1 MKKIVIIN
9 GPNLNM
15 LGEREPDKYGTE
27 SLESINERIEALAKE
42 IGVECTFFQSNVEG
56 ELVTAIQ
63 EAGGAD
69 GILLNA
75 GAYTHYSIAIRDA
88 VAAAHAP
95 VIEIHLSN
103 ITARE
108 EFRHTSVIAP
118 VCLGLVAG
126 FGGESYLLALKHF
139 AH

>member
-1 MKKIVIIN
+1 MKKIAIIN
-9 GPNLNM
+9 GPNLNL

-27 SLESINERIEALAKE
+27 SLAGINERIAALAAE
-42 IGVECTFFQSNVEG
+42 IGAECTFFQSNVEG

-63 EAGGAD
+63 ESGGAD

-88 VAAAHAP
+88 VAAVRAP

-118 VCLGLVAG
+118 VCRGLVAG

-139 AH
+139 GH

>member
-1 MKKIVIIN
+1 MKKITIIN

-27 SLESINERIEALAKE
+27 SLAGINERIRALAKE
-42 IGVECTFFQSNVEG
+42 IGFEVTFFQSNVEG

-63 EAGGAD
+63 DAGGAD

-88 VAAAHAP
+88 VAAVKAP

-118 VCLGLVAG
+118 VCRGLVAG

>member
-1 MKKIVIIN
+1 
-9 GPNLNM
+9 L
-15 LGEREPDKYGTE
+15 LGEREPDKYGSE
-27 SLESINERIEALAKE
+27 SLAGINERIEALAKE

-56 ELVTAIQ
+56 DLVTAIQ

-88 VAAAHAP
+88 VAAVKAP

-108 EFRHTSVIAP
+108 EFRHVSVIAP
-118 VCLGLVAG
+118 VCRGLVAG
-126 FGGESYLLALKHF
+126 FGGESYILALKHF